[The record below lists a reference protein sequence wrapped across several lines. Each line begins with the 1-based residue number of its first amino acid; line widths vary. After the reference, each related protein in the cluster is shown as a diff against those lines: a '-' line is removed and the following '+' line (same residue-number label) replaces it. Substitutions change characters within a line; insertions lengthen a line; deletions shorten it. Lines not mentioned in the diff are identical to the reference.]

1 MHIVFHARHQRLA
14 VLEKNALA
22 LWDLTTGAP
31 VLRASTALLSGDN
44 ANGCEAWVGVLAGKV
59 APAGGSLRAATL
71 HRFDWD
77 LTALPSPVLGE
88 VARHTLSPS
97 ADGAW
102 VAATNWKN
110 ARVTVFDA
118 ATGAVRGANGEGIP
132 SGPSFSPDGLTL
144 VAGAVDQGSGA
155 VLAFDL
161 TEVNQGTLSMSQLPA
176 PVRGHPGLDDAPFFS
191 VFSRDGRHAALSNE
205 SWGGRGVC
213 VYDMSRRAPVWS
225 VTLPGTDEEPENWFA
240 FQAEFASLDR
250 ILLLAG
256 PRALRAFAV
265 EDGRDLGSVPL
276 PGDGRQGFA
285 LDEAFWRVWVPGL
298 AVGAAP
304 VAVALPDAWREVFAV
319 ADPPKRRTRKKKS

>member
-1 MHIVFHARHQRLA
+1 MHVVFHARRQRLA

-22 LWDLTTGAP
+22 LWDLTSGAP

-77 LTALPSPVLGE
+77 LTALPSPVLSE
-88 VARHTLSPS
+88 IARHT
-97 ADGAW
+97 
-102 VAATNWKN
+102 
-110 ARVTVFDA
+110 
-118 ATGAVRGANGEGIP
+118 
-132 SGPSFSPDGLTL
+132 
-144 VAGAVDQGSGA
+144 
-155 VLAFDL
+155 
-161 TEVNQGTLSMSQLPA
+161 
-176 PVRGHPGLDDAPFFS
+176 
-191 VFSRDGRHAALSNE
+191 LSNE

-213 VYDMSRRAPVWS
+213 MYDMYRRAPLWS
-225 VTLPGTDEEPENWFA
+225 VTLPGTDEEPESWFA